1 MAYRWKNYGTPIET
15 EQAQQ
20 MQGFVPSFLG
30 QQPLTAPTEL
40 DVVNGGTY
48 YGGDRG
54 GDIARQQQ
62 LAMQSLAQN
71 DLRTQLMQ
79 LESEL
84 VQIDAQIAEIEKTM
98 PKGVSDAEWE
108 IAAKRAEIGDFSAYD
123 NIHGR
128 GAQNADPT
136 GIENE
141 LYNAEKLTWGL
152 NSKSGE
158 EKEIAKANIEA
169 SLRRAEEWADK
180 TGGKLPM
187 SYHRLKA
194 QLDGVGGS
202 GGDDRSELE
211 WSNRIYTK
219 ALNKQLTDADIKEMT
234 DYIEKHPDREL
245 SKALQPIVKEYKGK
259 TGEAKKRAERK
270 KAEARAI
277 YDEIANLPIDDQFK
291 AFRSWSDEKKELF
304 RKYYNIDTKKGAEA
318 RKWQK

>member
-1 MAYRWKNYGTPIET
+1 MEWRWNNYG
-15 EQAQQ
+15 QNAQPVGG
-20 MQGFVPSFLG
+20 MATGG
-30 QQPLTAPTEL
+30 QEAFDASQ
-40 DVVNGGTY
+40 D
-48 YGGDRG
+48 
-54 GDIARQQQ
+54 AREGALLRSLEAR
-62 LAMQSLAQN
+62 LA
-71 DLRTQLMQ
+71 D
-79 LESEL
+79 
-84 VQIDAQIAEIEKTM
+84 IDAKLAAFDKAN
-98 PKGVSDAEWE
+98 PGFNPDAAE

-123 NIHGR
+123 NMQGR
-128 GAQNADPT
+128 GAQNADPS

-152 NSKSGE
+152 KSKSGE

-169 SLRRAEEWADK
+169 TLRRAEEWADK

-194 QLDGVGGS
+194 QLEGVGGS

-219 ALNKQLTDADIKEMT
+219 ALKKQLTDADIKEMT

-259 TGEAKKRAERK
+259 TGEAKSRRAKEENDAK
-270 KAEARAI
+270 AI
-277 YDEIANLPIDDQFK
+277 YSEIANLPIDDQFK
-291 AFRSWSDEKKELF
+291 AFRSWSDEKKTLF

>member
-1 MAYRWKNYGTPIET
+1 MEWRWNNYG
-15 EQAQQ
+15 QNAQPVGG
-20 MQGFVPSFLG
+20 MATGG
-30 QQPLTAPTEL
+30 QEAFDASQ
-40 DVVNGGTY
+40 D
-48 YGGDRG
+48 
-54 GDIARQQQ
+54 AREGALLRSLEAR
-62 LAMQSLAQN
+62 LA
-71 DLRTQLMQ
+71 D
-79 LESEL
+79 
-84 VQIDAQIAEIEKTM
+84 IDAKLAAFDKAN
-98 PKGVSDAEWE
+98 PGFNPDAAE

-123 NIHGR
+123 NMQGR
-128 GAQNADPT
+128 GAQNADPS

-152 NSKSGE
+152 KSKSGE

-169 SLRRAEEWADK
+169 TLRRAEEWADK

-194 QLDGVGGS
+194 QLEGVGGS

-219 ALNKQLTDADIKEMT
+219 ALKKQLTDADIKEMT

-259 TGEAKKRAERK
+259 TGEAKSRRAKEENDAK
-270 KAEARAI
+270 AI
-277 YDEIANLPIDDQFK
+277 YSEIANLPIDDQFK
-291 AFRSWSDEKKELF
+291 AFRSWSDEKKTLF
-304 RKYYNIDTKKGAEA
+304 RKYYNIDPKKGAEA